1 MADFF
6 ADAGAWFEQ
15 AGKDIGEALQDGAE
29 ALDNAVDDFV
39 WGDAAQGLI
48 DVFYPNNPDPNWVV
62 DQIENNTGQQ
72 PTPDQVIDQIEGTI
86 GQQPTPDY
94 VIGGPDFNEPVPGLP
109 SPVFGP
115 DFNEPAPEL
124 PSPIDG
130 PDFNEPAPGLPSPI
144 DSMNDSVLE
153 LVFEGAEVQMF

>member
-72 PTPDQVIDQIEGTI
+72 PTPDQVVDQIEGTIGQQPTPTPDQVIDQIEGTV

-109 SPVFGP
+109 SP
-115 DFNEPAPEL
+115 
-124 PSPIDG
+124 
-130 PDFNEPAPGLPSPI
+130 I

-153 LVFEGAEVQMF
+153 LVFEGAEVKMF